1 MLAVAKVL
9 FLALAVTGVSATGVA
24 TVVVQTPLT
33 NAIEIHEDH
42 LGADS
47 TLPQQAM
54 KGQQTAYD
62 HLMKNQERWLAKNHT
77 WMPDD
82 DHNETDD
89 LDDVD

>member
-9 FLALAVTGVSATGVA
+9 FLALAMTGVSATGLATGVA
-24 TVVVQTPLT
+24 HTPMT
-33 NAIEIHEDH
+33 KAIEIHKDH
-42 LGADS
+42 LGTNS

-82 DHNETDD
+82 HDNETDD
-89 LDDVD
+89 LDDAD